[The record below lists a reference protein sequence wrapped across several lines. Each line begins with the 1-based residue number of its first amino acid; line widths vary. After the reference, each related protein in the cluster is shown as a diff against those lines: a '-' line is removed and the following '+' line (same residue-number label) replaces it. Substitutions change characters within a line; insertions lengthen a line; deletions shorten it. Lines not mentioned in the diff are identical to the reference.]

1 MMGCLRRVGCLV
13 VLVVAGIGAWLA
25 RDLWWERV
33 TGTPARAHIEW
44 SGPTRDSAAMADRLA
59 RSRNAA
65 WVSLDPGELATML
78 EAASGR
84 VLLEPQV
91 AIAGDAI
98 HVRGRLALSEVPTA
112 GVLGPFAKL
121 LSGEPRIEFAGR
133 PSMAGRGTARIRVTD
148 LRVAGV
154 EVPGA
159 ARAALIRQLQ
169 SRGAEA
175 TDAGEGEGEIRF
187 SVPAWLGDLR
197 VANGKLT
204 VYKDR
209 P

>member
-1 MMGCLRRVGCLV
+1 MGCLRRVGCLV
-13 VLVVAGIGAWLA
+13 VLVVGGIVAWLA

-33 TGTPARAHIEW
+33 TGSPARAHIQW
-44 SGPTRDSAAMADRLA
+44 SGPTRDSAAMVDRLA

-65 WVSLDPGELATML
+65 WVSLTPGELATML
-78 EAASGR
+78 EAATGR
-84 VLLEPQV
+84 VLVDPQV

-98 HVRGRLALSEVPTA
+98 HVRARLALSEVPTSGA
-112 GVLGPFAKL
+112 LGPFTKL
-121 LSGEPRIEFAGR
+121 LSGEPRIELAGR
-133 PSMAGRGTARIRVTD
+133 PSLAGRGSARIVVTD

-159 ARAALIRQLQ
+159 ARAALVRQLQ
-169 SRGAEA
+169 ARGAAAETRA
-175 TDAGEGEGEIRF
+175 ESEEGEIRF